1 MIDRSSGLLTTLA
14 FLIALQASTA
24 WSAEPTIEAA
34 QIDPEASKDIRLP
47 ATAAADAGDS
57 SAKNPA
63 TDTLRVIP
71 ETEAFNQRN
80 IGTALESFE
89 PSEAISADTPAEF
102 PVNI

>member
-34 QIDPEASKDIRLP
+34 QTDPEASKDIRLP

-57 SAKNPA
+57 SAKNPT
-63 TDTLRVIP
+63 TDTPKVIP
-71 ETEAFNQRN
+71 ETQAINQRN

-89 PSEAISADTPAEF
+89 PSEAISADNPVAF